1 MRGYPDHMFYGPRLV
16 GGGLSFLLMLMILG
30 LLVYLVVLL
39 RRDSNKPEERSST
52 PPYAASPPSSPGVP
66 TPSEVV
72 KMRYAR
78 GEITR
83 EEYET
88 IRKDIG

>member
-1 MRGYPDHMFYGPRLV
+1 MRGYPQHHFYGPRFL
-16 GGGLSFLLMLMILG
+16 GGGLGMLCALVIIG
-30 LLVYLVVLL
+30 LLVYLVILA
-39 RRDSNKPEERSST
+39 RQDRDRQTVVSQST
-52 PPYAASPPSSPGVP
+52 DPVSPPP
-66 TPSEVV
+66 TGPLTPFEVV

-88 IRKDIG
+88 IRRDLG

>member
-1 MRGYPDHMFYGPRLV
+1 MRGYPDHMFYGPRLL
-16 GGGLSFLLMLMILG
+16 GGGLSFLMTLMILG

-39 RRDSNKPEERSST
+39 RREPGNRARGSSAAPSD
-52 PPYAASPPSSPGVP
+52 PPPPASPGLL

-88 IRKDIG
+88 IRKDLE

>member
-1 MRGYPDHMFYGPRLV
+1 MRGFPQQHYYETRFP
-16 GGGLSFLLMLMILG
+16 GGGIGMLFALLIIG
-30 LLVYLVVLL
+30 LLVYLVVMA
-39 RRDSNKPEERSST
+39 RRDRDRQTVASRTVDPV
-52 PPYAASPPSSPGVP
+52 PPADPGAP
-66 TPSEVV
+66 TPWEVV

-88 IRKDIG
+88 IRRDLG

>member
-1 MRGYPDHMFYGPRLV
+1 MRGYPDHMFYGPRPM
-16 GGGLSFLLMLMILG
+16 GGGLSLLLLLVILG

-39 RRDSNKPEERSST
+39 KRDSNKPVVRSST
-52 PPYAASPPSSPGVP
+52 PSYAPPPPSSPGVL

>member
-1 MRGYPDHMFYGPRLV
+1 MRGYPDHFMYGHRLI
-16 GGGLSFLLMLMILG
+16 GGGLSLLVTLLILG
-30 LLVYLVVLL
+30 LLVYLVILL
-39 RRDSNKPEERSST
+39 KRDRDAAATGPSAPSA
-52 PPYAASPPSSPGVP
+52 PPSPAASSGLLTP
-66 TPSEVV
+66 TEVV

-88 IRKDIG
+88 IRKDLE

>member
-1 MRGYPDHMFYGPRLV
+1 MRGYPDHLMHGPRLI
-16 GGGLSFLLMLMILG
+16 GGGFMFLITLLILG
-30 LLVYLVVLL
+30 LLVYLVILVK
-39 RRDSNKPEERSST
+39 RDRNDAITTYT
-52 PPYAASPPSSPGVP
+52 PSAPTGPSSPGLLTP
-66 TPSEVV
+66 TEVV

-88 IRKDIG
+88 IRRDLE

>member
-1 MRGYPDHMFYGPRLV
+1 MRGFPQHHYYETRFPGA
-16 GGGLSFLLMLMILG
+16 GLGMLCALLIIG
-30 LLVYLVVLL
+30 LLVYLVVMA
-39 RRDSNKPEERSST
+39 RQDRDRQAVVSRTADPV
-52 PPYAASPPSSPGVP
+52 PPSEPGPV
-66 TPSEVV
+66 TPLEVV

-88 IRKDIG
+88 IRRDLG

>member
-1 MRGYPDHMFYGPRLV
+1 MRGYPDHVFYGPRLLS
-16 GGGLSFLLMLMILG
+16 GGLSFLMTLMILA

-39 RRDSNKPEERSST
+39 KRESSNPARGSST
-52 PPYAASPPSSPGVP
+52 TPPAPPAPASPGML

-78 GEITR
+78 GEISR
-83 EEYET
+83 DEYET
-88 IRKDIG
+88 IRKDLE

>member
-1 MRGYPDHMFYGPRLV
+1 MRGYPDHMFYGPRLLA
-16 GGGLSFLLMLMILG
+16 GGLGFLMTLMILG

-39 RRDSNKPEERSST
+39 RRKQDDAGDRPST
-52 PPYAASPPSSPGVP
+52 GASAPPPPSSPGLLTP
-66 TPSEVV
+66 TEVV

-83 EEYET
+83 EQYET
-88 IRKDIG
+88 IRKDLE

>member
-1 MRGYPDHMFYGPRLV
+1 MRGYPDHLMHGPRLI
-16 GGGLSFLLMLMILG
+16 GGGFTFLMSLLIVG
-30 LLVYLVVLL
+30 LLVYLVILL
-39 RRDSNKPEERSST
+39 RRDRNGAAAPTYT
-52 PPYAASPPSSPGVP
+52 PAAPTEPSSPGLLTP
-66 TPSEVV
+66 TEVV

-88 IRKDIG
+88 IRKDLE

>member
-1 MRGYPDHMFYGPRLV
+1 MRGFPQHHYYETRFP
-16 GGGLSFLLMLMILG
+16 GGGLGILCALVIIG
-30 LLVYLVVLL
+30 LLVYLVVMA
-39 RRDSNKPEERSST
+39 RQDRDRQA
-52 PPYAASPPSSPGVP
+52 AASRTGDPVPPADLGPP
-66 TPSEVV
+66 TPLEVV

-88 IRKDIG
+88 IRRDLG